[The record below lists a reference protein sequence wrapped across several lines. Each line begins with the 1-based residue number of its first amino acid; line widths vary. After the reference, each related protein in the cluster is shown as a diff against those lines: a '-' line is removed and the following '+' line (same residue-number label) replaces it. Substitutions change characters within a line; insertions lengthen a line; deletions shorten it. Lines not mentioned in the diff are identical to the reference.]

1 MKQINIS
8 IHPVGCSGIVCY
20 VGDSIS
26 DETND
31 LVHIISDHI
40 KLKMKH
46 KFTGIVPSYH
56 SVTLFYDTRKYSFFE
71 LKKEVEKHVLHLQT
85 LNRKLKKIIYEIPV
99 CYGLPYG
106 PDITNVVQHTK
117 MSITEVIQMHQ
128 ENLYRIFMIG
138 FLPGFPYLGGLN
150 PKLATPRLKK
160 PKIVRQGAVGIAG
173 EQTGIYPF
181 ESPGGWN
188 IIGQTPIKFSSNN
201 HDNKVLFQ
209 PGNFLRFK
217 PICEIQYAEIEKSIK
232 EGSFSLKKEVLEVD
246 GNRCK

>member
-1 MKQINIS
+1 MKKINVS

-31 LVHIISDHI
+31 MVHIISNHF
-40 KLKMKH
+40 KHKMKH
-46 KFTGIVPSYH
+46 KFIGVVPSYH
-56 SVTLFYDTRKYSFFE
+56 SVTFYYDSLTYSFFE
-71 LKKEVEKHVLHLQT
+71 LKKEVEEQILKLQT
-85 LNRKLKKIIYEIPV
+85 FNMKYKKTIYEIPV
-99 CYGLPYG
+99 CYESQYG
-106 PDITNVVQHTK
+106 PDIENVVAHNQI
-117 MSITEVIQMHQ
+117 SINEVIQMHQ
-128 ENLYRIFMIG
+128 QNLYRIYMIG

-160 PKIVRQGAVGIAG
+160 PKLVRRGAVGIAG

-188 IIGQTPIKFSSNN
+188 IIGQTPITIFSNQ
-201 HDNKVLFQ
+201 HDDKILFQ

-217 PICEIQYAEIEKSIK
+217 SINEFEYTELEKSIK

-246 GNRCK
+246 EN